1 MGGEIVVEEAVMDR
15 MPSGGEGIMLKALVW
30 VTWWLLTL
38 SVAWAPAM
46 AAEARGGTLRIG
58 MTAADIPYTGGQPDQ
73 GFEGFRFIGYQLY
86 DPLVRWD
93 LSQGEQLPAIVP
105 GLAESWE
112 VSKDDPTKWIFH
124 LRRDVKFHDGTDF
137 NADAVL
143 WNWDAIKNK
152 DAPQYDPT
160 QAGLVS
166 ARITV
171 MKSWR
176 KLDDYTV
183 EFTTTRPSSFVP
195 SQVVYIFYVSPTQWE
210 KVGRD
215 WRALA
220 NSPAGT
226 GPFKL
231 ARLVPRERAELEPNR
246 DYWDKQ
252 RIPKADKVVLL
263 PMPEAT
269 TRLAALRAGQVDWV
283 EVPPPDAIPALRQA
297 GFQIVV
303 RPYPHNWK
311 YSLNLSRPPWDNKLL
326 RQAAN
331 YAVDREGICKS
342 LLNGTCIAAIGEVYP
357 GHPWFG
363 NPKIRYEYNPA
374 KARELLKQAGY
385 DGKAK
390 RVKTS
395 VLISTSGS
403 GQMLPLPMN
412 EFVQENFREVGI
424 DLELI
429 PIEWNALTQ
438 RSRQGFQHP
447 DNAQLGGMNTSI
459 NFQEPQSAFV
469 RFFHSTSIPPVG
481 ANVMPYLNPE
491 VDRLIEAAEREFE
504 LDRQNQL
511 LAKVHEIIVDDAPW
525 VFIVHDLNPRA
536 LSAKVKGFVQP
547 QSWFVDLT
555 LPWVEK

>member
-1 MGGEIVVEEAVMDR
+1 
-15 MPSGGEGIMLKALVW
+15 MLKALVW

-46 AAEARGGTLRIG
+46 AAEERGGTLRIA

-176 KLDDYTV
+176 KVDDYTV

-311 YSLNLSRPPWDNKLL
+311 YSLNLSRPPWDNKLV

>member
-1 MGGEIVVEEAVMDR
+1 MDW
-15 MPSGGEGIMLKALVW
+15 MPSTCERILKMLVWGVCCLLTIGIALTPVMAGEG
-30 VTWWLLTL
+30 
-38 SVAWAPAM
+38 
-46 AAEARGGTLRIG
+46 RGGTLRIG

-112 VSKDDPTKWIFH
+112 VSKDDNTKWIFR
-124 LRRDVKFHDGTDF
+124 LRRGVKFHDGTEF
-137 NADAVL
+137 NADAVM

-152 DAPQYDPT
+152 DAPQYDPR
-160 QAGLVS
+160 QASVV
-166 ARITV
+166 AQRITV
-171 MKSWR
+171 MQSWR

-183 EFTTTRPSSFVP
+183 EFTTSRPSSFVP
-195 SQVVYIFYVSPTQWE
+195 YQVVYIFYVSPTQWE

-215 WRALA
+215 WGALA
-220 NSPAGT
+220 NNPAGT

-246 DYWDKQ
+246 EYWDTP
-252 RIPKADKVVLL
+252 RIPKADRVVLL

-269 TRLAALRAGQVDWV
+269 TRLAALRTGQVDWI
-283 EVPPPDAIPALRQA
+283 EVPPPDAIPGLRQA
-297 GFQIVV
+297 GFQITV
-303 RPYPHNWK
+303 RPYPHNWTHT
-311 YSLNLSRPPWDNKLL
+311 LNLSRPPWDNKLV

-342 LLNGTCIAAIGEVYP
+342 LLNDTCIPAIGEVYP

-363 NPKIRYEYNPA
+363 NPKVRYEYNPA

-385 DGKAK
+385 DGKDK

-395 VLISTSGS
+395 ALISTSGS

-412 EFVQENFREVGI
+412 EYVQENLREVGI
-424 DLELI
+424 DLELVT
-429 PIEWNALTQ
+429 IEWNAMTQ
-438 RSRQGFQHP
+438 RSRQGFQHAE
-447 DNAQLGGMNTSI
+447 NAHLGAMNVSY

-469 RFFHSTSIPPVG
+469 RFFHSASVPPVG
-481 ANVMPYLNPE
+481 ANRMPYLNPE
-491 VDRLIEAAEREFE
+491 VDRLIEAAESEFD
-504 LDRQNQL
+504 LDKQNQI

-536 LSAKVKGFVQP
+536 LSPKVKGFVQP

-555 LPWVEK
+555 LPWVDK

>member
-1 MGGEIVVEEAVMDR
+1 MDR
-15 MPSGGEGIMLKALVW
+15 MLSRYERTVKTLVW
-30 VTWWLLTL
+30 GVWWLLALGAALT
-38 SVAWAPAM
+38 PAM
-46 AAEARGGTLRIG
+46 AGEGRGGTLRIG

-93 LSQGEQLPAIVP
+93 LSQGEKLPAIVP

-112 VSKDDPTKWIFH
+112 VSKDDNTKWIFH
-124 LRRDVKFHDGTDF
+124 LRRGVKFHDGTDF
-137 NADAVL
+137 NADAVI

-152 DAPQYDPT
+152 DAPQYDPS
-160 QAGLVS
+160 QAGFV
-166 ARITV
+166 APRITV

-183 EFTTTRPSSFVP
+183 EFTTTRPSSFVLY
-195 SQVVYIFYVSPTQWE
+195 QVVYIFYVSPTQWE
-210 KVGRD
+210 KAGRD

-220 NSPAGT
+220 NKPAGT

-231 ARLVPRERAELEPNR
+231 SKLVPRERAELEPNR
-246 DYWDKQ
+246 DYWDQ
-252 RIPKADKVVLL
+252 HRVPKADKVILL

-269 TRLAALRAGQVDWV
+269 TRLAALRTGQLEWI
-283 EVPPPDAIPALRQA
+283 EVPPPDAIPGLRQA
-297 GFQIVV
+297 GFQITL
-303 RPYPHNWK
+303 RPYPHNWTHT
-311 YSLNLSRPPWDNKLL
+311 LNLTRPPWDNKLV

-363 NPKIRYEYNPA
+363 TPKQRYEYNPA

-385 DGKAK
+385 DGKSK
-390 RVKTS
+390 RVRTS
-395 VLISTSGS
+395 ALISTSGS

-412 EFVQENFREVGI
+412 EFVQENLREVGI
-424 DLELI
+424 DLELVT
-429 PIEWNALTQ
+429 IEWNAMIQ
-438 RSRQGFQHP
+438 RIRPGFQHP
-447 DNAQLGGMNTSI
+447 DLAQLGAYNVSY

-469 RFFHSTSIPPVG
+469 RFFHSASVPPVG
-481 ANVMPYLNPE
+481 ANRMPYLNPE
-491 VDRLIEAAEREFE
+491 VDRLIEAAEAEFD
-504 LDRQNQL
+504 LDKQTQIL
-511 LAKVHEIIVDDAPW
+511 SKVHEILVDDAPW

-536 LSAKVKGFVQP
+536 MSPKVKGFVQP

>member
-1 MGGEIVVEEAVMDR
+1 MDR
-15 MPSGGEGIMLKALVW
+15 MPSGRKGIMLKALVW

-38 SVAWAPAM
+38 SVAWASAI

-93 LSQGEQLPAIVP
+93 LSQGEQLPAIMP

-112 VSKDDPTKWIFH
+112 VSKDDPSKWIFH

-297 GFQIVV
+297 GFQIEV

-311 YSLNLSRPPWDNKLL
+311 YSLNLSWPPWDNKLV

-390 RVKTS
+390 RMKTS

-511 LAKVHEIIVDDAPW
+511 LTKVHEIIVDDAPW

>member
-1 MGGEIVVEEAVMDR
+1 MERSMGGRAHGATCLLLM
-15 MPSGGEGIMLKALVW
+15 ALVAMG
-30 VTWWLLTL
+30 VLL
-38 SVAWAPAM
+38 WRPAVQ
-46 AAEARGGTLRIG
+46 AQGRGGVLRIG

-93 LSQGEQLPAIVP
+93 LSQGDRLPEIVP
-105 GLAESWE
+105 ALAESWE
-112 VSKDDPTKWIFH
+112 VKADDPTKWIFK
-124 LRRDVKFHDGTDF
+124 LRRGVKFHDGTDF
-137 NADAVL
+137 NADAVI
-143 WNWDAIKNK
+143 WNWDAIKTRE
-152 DAPQYDPT
+152 APQYDPR
-160 QAGLVS
+160 QAGQV
-166 ARITV
+166 APRITV
-171 MKSWR
+171 MQSWR

-195 SQVVYIFYVSPTQWE
+195 YQVVYIFYVSPTQWE

-220 NSPAGT
+220 MNPAGT

-231 ARLVPRERAELEPNR
+231 ARLVPRERAELEPNPE
-246 DYWDKQ
+246 YWDKT
-252 RIPKADKVVLL
+252 RLPRVDRVILF

-269 TRLAALRAGQVDWV
+269 TRLAALRTGQVDWI

-297 GFQIVV
+297 GFQISL
-303 RPYPHNWK
+303 RPYPHNWT
-311 YSLNLSRPPWDNKLL
+311 YTLNLTGPPWNNKLV

-331 YAVDREGICKS
+331 YAVDREGLCKS
-342 LLNGTCIAAIGEVYP
+342 LLNGTCIPAIGEVYP

-385 DGKAK
+385 DGKTK

-412 EFVQENFREVGI
+412 EFVQENFRDVGI
-424 DLELI
+424 DLELVT
-429 PIEWNALTQ
+429 IEWNALTQ
-438 RSRQGFQHP
+438 RVRPGFQHADLAP
-447 DNAQLGGMNTSI
+447 FGAFNISY

-469 RFFHSTSIPPVG
+469 RFFHSASVPPVG
-481 ANVMPYLNPE
+481 ANRQPYLNPE
-491 VDRLIEAAEREFE
+491 VDRLIEAAEREFD
-504 LDRQNQL
+504 LDKQNQL
-511 LAKVHEIIVDDAPW
+511 LAKVHEILVEDAPW

-536 LSAKVKGFVQP
+536 LSSKVKGFVQP

-555 LPWVEK
+555 LPWVER

>member
-1 MGGEIVVEEAVMDR
+1 MWWRRCQRGEVLTRWGLLGCCV
-15 MPSGGEGIMLKALVW
+15 
-30 VTWWLLTL
+30 LLTL
-38 SVAWAPAM
+38 LWLPDAVAQG
-46 AAEARGGTLRIG
+46 RGGVLRIG

-93 LSQGEQLPAIVP
+93 LSQGERLPQIAP
-105 GLAESWE
+105 ALAESWE
-112 VSKDDPTKWIFH
+112 VSKDDPTKWIFK
-124 LRRDVKFHDGTDF
+124 LRRGVKFHDGTDF

-152 DAPQYDPT
+152 DAPQYDPS
-160 QAGLVS
+160 QAGFV
-166 ARITV
+166 APRITV

-195 SQVVYIFYVSPTQWE
+195 YQVIYIFYVSPTQWE

-231 ARLVPRERAELEPNR
+231 GKLVPRERAELEPNR
-246 DYWDKQ
+246 DYWDPK
-252 RIPKADKVVLL
+252 RVPKADKVVLL

-269 TRLAALRAGQVDWV
+269 TRLAALRSGQVDWI
-283 EVPPPDAIPALRQA
+283 EVPPPDAIRGLRQA
-297 GFQIVV
+297 GLQIFQ
-303 RPYPHNWK
+303 RPYPHNWTHT
-311 YSLNLSRPPWDNKLL
+311 LNMTRPPWDNKLV

-331 YAVDREGICKS
+331 YAIDREGICKS
-342 LLNGTCIAAIGEVYP
+342 LLNDTCIAAIGEVYP

-363 NPKIRYEYNPA
+363 NPKQRYEYNPA

-385 DGKAK
+385 DGKSK

-412 EFVQENFREVGI
+412 EFVQENLREVGI
-424 DLELI
+424 DIELVT
-429 PIEWNALTQ
+429 IEWNAMIQ
-438 RSRQGFQHP
+438 RIRPGFQHP
-447 DNAQLGGMNTSI
+447 DMASLGAYNVSY

-469 RFFHSTSIPPVG
+469 RFFHSTSVPPVG
-481 ANVMPYLNPE
+481 ANRMPYINPE
-491 VDRLIEAAEREFE
+491 VDRLIEAAEAEFD
-504 LDRQNQL
+504 LDKQNQI
-511 LAKVHEIIVDDAPW
+511 LAQVHEILVEDAPW
-525 VFIVHDLNPRA
+525 IFIVHDLNPRA
-536 LSAKVKGFVQP
+536 MSPKVQGFVQP

>member
-1 MGGEIVVEEAVMDR
+1 MERLDATQ
-15 MPSGGEGIMLKALVW
+15 STKTLL
-30 VTWWLLTL
+30 LLTML
-38 SVAWAPAM
+38 GLLGTLFCYPA
-46 AAEARGGTLRIG
+46 AAQGRGGVLRIG

-73 GFEGFRFIGYQLY
+73 GFEGFRFIGFQLY
-86 DPLVRWD
+86 DALVRWD
-93 LSQGEQLPAIVP
+93 LSQGDRLPELVP

-124 LRRDVKFHDGTDF
+124 LRRGVKFHDGTDF

-152 DAPQYDPT
+152 DAPQYDPS
-160 QAGLVS
+160 QAGFV
-166 ARITV
+166 APRITV

-195 SQVVYIFYVSPTQWE
+195 YQVVYIFYVSPTQWE

-231 ARLVPRERAELEPNR
+231 GKLVPRERAELEPNR
-246 DYWDKQ
+246 DYWDQK
-252 RIPKADKVVLL
+252 RVPKADKVVLL

-269 TRLAALRAGQVDWV
+269 TRLAALRSGQVDWI
-283 EVPPPDAIPALRQA
+283 EVPPPDAIRGLRQA
-297 GFQIVV
+297 GLQIFQ
-303 RPYPHNWK
+303 RPYPHNWTHT
-311 YSLNLSRPPWDNKLL
+311 LNMTRPPWDNKLV

-331 YAVDREGICKS
+331 YAIDREGICKS
-342 LLNGTCIAAIGEVYP
+342 LLNDTCIAAIGEVYP

-363 NPKIRYEYNPA
+363 NPKQRYEYNPA

-385 DGKAK
+385 DGKSK

-412 EFVQENFREVGI
+412 EFVQENLREVGI
-424 DLELI
+424 DIELVT
-429 PIEWNALTQ
+429 IEWNAMIQ
-438 RSRQGFQHP
+438 RIRPGFQHP
-447 DNAQLGGMNTSI
+447 DMATLGAYNVSY

-469 RFFHSTSIPPVG
+469 RFFHSTSVPPVG
-481 ANVMPYLNPE
+481 ANRMPYINSE
-491 VDRLIEAAEREFE
+491 VDRLIEAAEAEFD
-504 LDRQNQL
+504 LDKQNQI
-511 LAKVHEIIVDDAPW
+511 LAQVHEILVEDAPW
-525 VFIVHDLNPRA
+525 IFIVHDLNPRA
-536 LSAKVKGFVQP
+536 MSPKVQGFVQP